1 MELLKACSK
10 CKIEK
15 PYNAATFR
23 LNKNKS
29 SGLDSWCR
37 ECAKDYRN
45 SRRKTIAPKEWD
57 LVAGQEE
64 KFILAKNSTVCV
76 ICGEESAV
84 VDHDHNTRVIR
95 GPLCQRCNMGLG
107 HFRDDPELL
116 EFAAMYLRGVCACG
130 QCDTVWGG
138 SHDC

>member
-1 MELLKACSK
+1 MELLKACSR

-23 LNKNKS
+23 LNKNKP

-37 ECAKDYRN
+37 ECANDYRQN
-45 SRRKTIAPKEWD
+45 LRKTIAPKEWG
-57 LVAGQEE
+57 LVEGQEE
-64 KFILAKNSTVCV
+64 KFILAKTSLVCV
-76 ICGEESAV
+76 ICGDESAV
-84 VDHDHNTRVIR
+84 VDHDHKTRVIR

-130 QCDTVWGG
+130 ECDTTWGG
-138 SHDC
+138 SHDS